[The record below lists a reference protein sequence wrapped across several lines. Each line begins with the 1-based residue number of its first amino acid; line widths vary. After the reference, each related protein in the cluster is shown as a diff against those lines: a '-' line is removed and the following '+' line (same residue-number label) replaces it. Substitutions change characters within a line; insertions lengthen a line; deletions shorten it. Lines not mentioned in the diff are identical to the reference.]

1 MKGEV
6 TRHPWTYAA
15 PPPHALRRTL
25 AATHALGHGYE
36 NDEGGDGEGGGSEGG
51 KGGSS
56 EGGKGGSSEGG
67 KEAHRGQRGRRE
79 VQGLGVRRRRAR
91 RGLRGLRGD
100 EACERLRGLL
110 PRPLVHVVQRHAD
123 AARAPIAPAW
133 AQAERAARHPQSGS
147 ESMGGARAQRIRV
160 GVFALLLMV
169 RDGVRGAG
177 AVPAA
182 PHRRT
187 RSSRWMALHSLR
199 AHTARQKRMAR
210 WAREFGSRSGTGDVA
225 RAPGPRRRQRALS
238 PSHVAAPRRERH
250 HLAAFATLPPR
261 LAYLFW
267 YANCSFFLLGGS
279 EPPTR
284 VDLILPH
291 ADVNRLNSTC
301 ADNVDL
307 SRAPSIRRPT

>member
-1 MKGEV
+1 MRT
-6 TRHPWTYAA
+6 TR
-15 PPPHALRRTL
+15 
-25 AATHALGHGYE
+25 AATVRAAAARAARAAAARAARAAAARAAR
-36 NDEGGDGEGGGSEGG
+36 
-51 KGGSS
+51 KRT
-56 EGGKGGSSEGG
+56 
-67 KEAHRGQRGRRE
+67 RGQRGRRE

-182 PHRRT
+182 LHRRT
-187 RSSRWMALHSLR
+187 RSSHWMALHSLR

-210 WAREFGSRSGTGDVA
+210 WAREFGSRSGGGNGA
-225 RAPGPRRRQRALS
+225 RAPGHRRRQRVLS

-250 HLAAFATLPPR
+250 HRAAFATLPPR

-301 ADNVDL
+301 ADHADL